1 MGTNYNPDVPVPL
14 RRFSQNWLVND
25 ELATA
30 LVRSI
35 QPHEGDHFLEI
46 GPGEGRMTRALL
58 QHHVKVTAIE
68 LDKRCCKALEAL
80 ADDSDGRLSVVHS
93 DVLDFDPTT
102 LSEPGGIGG
111 LRKPGL
117 RFVGNLPYAIASPIL
132 RWTAKHHDLVRD
144 VHYMVPA
151 DVAERMLAAAGSSAR
166 GLLSVLVGWFF
177 DGKVV
182 RHLGPGAFRPQ
193 PKIKSAFV
201 RLTPHEPP
209 ACAAENPHRR
219 AVVQGGFAHRRK
231 TLANS
236 LRQSGWERDDIE
248 VALAA
253 AGIAAGARAEVVE
266 VAQFARLAEELPEL
280 GR

>member
-1 MGTNYNPDVPVPL
+1 MPIPL
-14 RRFSQNWLVND
+14 RKFSQNWLAND
-25 ELATA
+25 ELAIA
-30 LVRSI
+30 LVGSI
-35 QPHEGDHFLEI
+35 QPHDGDHFLEI

-68 LDKRCCKALEAL
+68 VDKRCCEALEAL
-80 ADDSDGRLSVVHS
+80 ADDSDGRLSVIHR
-93 DVLDFDPTT
+93 DVLNLDPTT

-132 RWTAKHHDLVRD
+132 RWTAKHHDVVRD
-144 VHYMVPA
+144 AHYMVPA
-151 DVAERMLAAAGSSAR
+151 DVAERALAAAGSSAR
-166 GLLSVLVGWFF
+166 GLLSVLVDWFF

-182 RHLGPGAFRPQ
+182 RRLGPGAFRPQ
-193 PKIKSAFV
+193 PKIESAFV

-209 ACAAENPHRR
+209 ACAAENPHHR
-219 AVVQGGFAHRRK
+219 AVVQGSFAHRRK
-231 TLANS
+231 TLVNS

-253 AGIAAGARAEVVE
+253 AGIDAGARAEVVE